1 MINEFSVHP
10 KPTNNKAKIVFF
22 ITVIAGLAVSTVSCF
37 LPIYK
42 GLVGMV
48 GLLLIVTAL
57 LFYTK
62 YIAIEFYYDI
72 VKDDDGLPLLVVRQT
87 IGKRTTTLCRIELA
101 DITKV
106 ETESAAERRAHK
118 TERGVLKYN
127 YTPTFSPSEVHR
139 ITVINRYERAEIV
152 IEGSRELADM
162 LRTYS
167 AEARKIREIVEE
179 NEY

>member
-10 KPTNNKAKIVFF
+10 KPTNNKAKVVFF
-22 ITVIAGLAVSTVSCF
+22 ITMIAGLAVATVSCF

-72 VKDDDGLPLLVVRQT
+72 VKDDSGLPLLVVRQT
-87 IGKRTTTLCRIELA
+87 TGKRTTTLCRIELA

-139 ITVINRYERAEIV
+139 ITVINRYERAEILIAITRHASSV
-152 IEGSRELADM
+152 NVFFI
-162 LRTYS
+162 
-167 AEARKIREIVEE
+167 IVVLF
-179 NEY
+179 